1 MEKRLRSV
9 SQQKN
14 TQSGAIYK
22 LIRDDIIQGRL
33 AANSRLKISAL
44 AEFYGTSTNPIREAL
59 QQLRGEGFVLI
70 EPNRGARVRP
80 IDDDFIRDVYEIE
93 SLIEPYLAKSFVELA
108 TSNDIIK
115 LEELHE
121 EIAELNFLDP
131 VIFTELDT
139 RFHSIFYRKHYNHH
153 AVELWRVHREILS
166 AFSRHVPIAK
176 WRREAIVSEHAKLVE
191 SVKRHDVEG
200 AADIVSLHVRGA
212 GKHLIEQLRA
222 ASPVHTLMQVDE

>member
-1 MEKRLRSV
+1 MAKRLQPV

-139 RFHSIFYRKHYNHH
+139 RFHSMFYRKHYNHTRSNYGECIGKFLVPFPDMCPSLNGG
-153 AVELWRVHREILS
+153 ARQLS
-166 AFSRHVPIAK
+166 QNTPNWLKVSSVTMSRAPPKLLAYMFEVPENI
-176 WRREAIVSEHAKLVE
+176 
-191 SVKRHDVEG
+191 
-200 AADIVSLHVRGA
+200 
-212 GKHLIEQLRA
+212 
-222 ASPVHTLMQVDE
+222 